1 MLKFFVLPLFAYLLG
16 SIPCSLVLTRLFTS
30 VDIRQQGSGNIGETN
45 VRRIAGT
52 TLEALTLAGDVLK
65 GAFPVW
71 LAVTITA
78 PNELWGEI
86 YISLVALAA
95 FSGHLYPVY
104 MKFKDGGK
112 GVATAG
118 GCFVVISPMAC
129 VAAILVFIL
138 FVCLFNRISAASLAA
153 AAALPVAAWKVT
165 GSGVLTGCAVV
176 TAIFIYF
183 RHIDNI
189 KRLLSGAEP
198 TIWNKTD

>member
-1 MLKFFVLPLFAYLLG
+1 MLKFIILPLFAYLFG
-16 SIPCSLVLTRLFTS
+16 SIPWGLVLTRLFTS
-30 VDIRQQGSGNIGETN
+30 VDIRQLGSGNIGATN
-45 VRRIAGT
+45 VRRVAGT
-52 TLEALTLAGDVLK
+52 TLGALTLAGDVLK

-86 YISLVALAA
+86 YISLVAIAA

-118 GCFVVISPMAC
+118 GCFVVISPLAC
-129 VAAILVFIL
+129 VVAILVFIL
-138 FVCLFNRISAASLAA
+138 FICLFNRVSAGSLAA
-153 AAALPVAAWKVT
+153 AAALPVAVWKVT

-198 TIWNKTD
+198 VIWNKTD